1 MKAVL
6 CAAAMLVL
14 AAGGGRAE
22 TLSYVDLVSRLT
34 DLEALAVLPTP
45 GETCAQASSY
55 DRASRYD
62 AASGKYVNWD
72 ANGDGHGII
81 RVENDLQ
88 VLAEIDGPGCI
99 WRIWSA
105 APREGRVMIYLDGNA
120 EPAVDL
126 PFSAYFDLE
135 HEPFVYPSLVHHTAQ
150 GANCYVPIP
159 FQKSCRILAEPNWG
173 AYYHFVYSTFPKDTK
188 LPTFTRSLSD
198 AEKAALKNADDYLT
212 NNLGTP
218 PPGRKTNETV
228 VRQSIALDAGK
239 TAAVAKLDGPRAI
252 TSIRVSPRSPTRASL
267 RNVVLRIFWDGDQKP
282 AVWVPIGDFF
292 GTAPGVNTYRSLPL
306 GMTDTE
312 FYSLWYM
319 PFARSAL
326 VELVNE
332 GEERFE
338 AEFAF
343 GHSELRKDIGELGRF
358 HAKWHRDAFL
368 PTEPERWIDWTML
381 VTQGRGRYCGVM
393 LEVWNPRGGWW
404 GEGDEKFFVDGEK
417 FPSTFGSGSE
427 DYFGYAW
434 CDPTLFENAYHNQT
448 ISQGNKGHISVNRWH
463 IADNVPFQRSF
474 EGCIEKYF
482 SNDRPTL
489 YACTAYWYLAP
500 GGTDPYEPVP
510 VEERTFYVQPESYGV
525 KDAIEGERLKVVRCS
540 GGGTSAQYLPAH
552 GGNSWSEEVH
562 LWWTGAGPGDKLT
575 LALPVEKAGKFD
587 IIAQF
592 TKAADYGIVRLSL
605 NGSALGDPIDL
616 FNDGVIPTG
625 EMSLGVRE
633 LAAGEHELTIEIV
646 GANEAAFPAYMFGL
660 DYVRLAPVD

>member
-1 MKAVL
+1 MRAVL

-14 AAGGGRAE
+14 LASGGRAE
-22 TLSYVDLVSRLT
+22 TFSYVDLVSRLT
-34 DLEALAVLPTP
+34 DLDALAVLPVT

-62 AASGKYVNWD
+62 AASGTYVNWD

-81 RVENDLQ
+81 RVENDLH
-88 VLAEIDGPGCI
+88 VFAEIEGPGCI

-105 APREGRVMIYLDGNA
+105 APKEGRVMIYLDGNA

-126 PFSAYFDLE
+126 PFSAYFDLK
-135 HEPFVYPSLVHHTAQ
+135 HEPFVYPSLVHYTAQ

-159 FQKSCRILAEPNWG
+159 FQKSCRIVAEPNWG

-198 AEKAALKNADDYLT
+198 AEKAALKAADDYLT
-212 NNLGTP
+212 NRLGTP
-218 PPGRKTNETV
+218 PPERKTDETV
-228 VRQSIALDAGK
+228 VRQSVALEAGK
-239 TAAVAKLDGPRAI
+239 TAALARLDGPRAI
-252 TSIRVSPRSPTRASL
+252 TSIRVRPRSPTRAVL
-267 RNVVLRIFWDGDQKP
+267 RNVALRIFWDGEQKP

-319 PFARSAL
+319 PFASSAV

-332 GEERFE
+332 GEERFD
-338 AEFAF
+338 AEFAI
-343 GHSELRKDIGELGRF
+343 GHSELDRDIGDLGRF

-417 FPSTFGSGSE
+417 FPSTFGTGSE

-434 CDPTLFENAYHNQT
+434 CDPTLFENAYHSQT

-463 IADNVPFQRSF
+463 IADNVPFQKSF
-474 EGCIEKYF
+474 EGFIEKYF

-500 GGTDPYEPVP
+500 GGTDPYGAVP
-510 VEERTFYVQPESYGV
+510 VEERTFYVQPEAYGV
-525 KDAIEGERLKVVRCS
+525 KGAIEGERLKVLS
-540 GGGTSAQYLPAH
+540 ITGGSTSAQELPAH
-552 GGNSWSEEVH
+552 GGNSWSEDAH
-562 LWWTGAGPGDKLT
+562 LWWTGASPGDRLT
-575 LALPVEKAGKFD
+575 LALPVEKSGKFD
-587 IIAQF
+587 IRAQF

-605 NGSALGDPIDL
+605 NGSPLGDSIDL
-616 FNDGVIPTG
+616 YNDGVVPTG
-625 EMSLGVRE
+625 EMSLGVKE
-633 LAAGEHELTIEIV
+633 LTAGEHRLTIEIA
-646 GANEAAFPAYMFGL
+646 GANEAAVKAYMFGL
-660 DYVRLAPVD
+660 DYVRLAPAD